1 MAQKLLNVFLGDELV
16 GTLEQDASGTTRFQY
31 AQAWLDSPDAMPLSA
46 SLPLRPE
53 SFSRNET
60 RPFFA
65 GVLPEEESRHLIAKA
80 FGISDKNDFALLARI
95 GAECAGAVS
104 LLPPGELPVAAEPHY
119 LEISEEELAQRLEL
133 LPRRPLLAGEK
144 GIRLSLAGA
153 QGKLAVK
160 ISDGRFFLPL
170 DGSPSS
176 HILKPENPHF
186 SGLVENEYFCMKLA
200 AEAGRE
206 VADVEIGK
214 AGGIRFLQVK
224 RYDRRLLPDGR
235 IERIHQEDFC
245 QALGVPPEL
254 KYQQEGGPNFKKCFE
269 LVRATSTIPGPDV
282 LRLFD
287 AVVFNVLIGNNDA
300 HGKNF
305 SLLREKSGIR
315 LAPLYDLVST
325 QAYPELAGEM
335 AMKLGGERDPHRLA
349 AKNWGFFF
357 DHAGIGHAIA
367 QRRLRATAE
376 RILIAAEKLS
386 REECQGAGAVLPI
399 LRRNYALLKT
409 LPLGTKARYSTGY
422 SLPNAHLEG

>member
-1 MAQKLLNVFLGDELV
+1 MAQKILNVFLGAELV
-16 GTLEQDASGTTRFQY
+16 GTLEQDVSGTTGFRY
-31 AQAWLDSPDAMPLSA
+31 AQAWLNSQDAMPLSA
-46 SLPLRPE
+46 SLPLRSEP
-53 SFSRNET
+53 FSRNET

-65 GVLPEEESRHLIAKA
+65 GVLPEEESRRLIAKA

-104 LLPPGELPVAAEPHY
+104 ILPPGELPVAAHPHY
-119 LEISEEELAQRLEL
+119 QEISEEELAEKLGL

-186 SGLVENEYFCMKLA
+186 AGLVENEYFCMKLA
-200 AEAGRE
+200 AEAGLE
-206 VADVEIGK
+206 VARAEIGGAK
-214 AGGIRFLQVK
+214 GTRFLLVE
-224 RYDRRLLPDGR
+224 RYDRRKLPDGR
-235 IERIHQEDFC
+235 LERIHQEDFC

-254 KYQQEGGPNFKKCFE
+254 KYQQEGGPNLKSCFE
-269 LVRATSTIPGPDV
+269 LVRSAVTIPGPDL

-287 AVVFNVLIGNNDA
+287 AVVFNVLIGNCDA

-305 SLLREKSGIR
+305 SLLRERNSIQ

-325 QAYPELAGEM
+325 QAYPDLASEM
-335 AMKLGGERDPHRLA
+335 AMKLGGERDPRRLA
-349 AKNWGFFF
+349 AKNWGFYF
-357 DHAGIGHAIA
+357 DNAGISHAIA
-367 QRRLRATAE
+367 QQRLRATAE
-376 RILIAAEKLS
+376 RILAAAEKLS
-386 REECQGAGAVLPI
+386 HEHCPGASAVFPMVQLNYQN
-399 LRRNYALLKT
+399 LR
-409 LPLGTKARYSTGY
+409 
-422 SLPNAHLEG
+422 SLRWQV

>member
-1 MAQKLLNVFLGDELV
+1 MAHRILNVFLGVEMV

-31 AQAWLDSPDAMPLSA
+31 AQAWLDLPDAMPLSA
-46 SLPLRPE
+46 SLPLRPVP
-53 SFSRNET
+53 FSRNET

-65 GVLPEEESRHLIAKA
+65 GVLPEEQSHRLIAKA

-104 LLPPGELPVAAEPHY
+104 LLTPGELPVAAQPHY
-119 LEISEEELAQRLEL
+119 QEISEEELAERLGL

-160 ISDGRFFLPL
+160 ITDDHYFLPL

-186 SGLVENEYFCMKLA
+186 AELVENEYFCMMLA
-200 AEAGRE
+200 AEAGFE
-206 VADVEIGK
+206 VAGAKIGEAK
-214 AGGIRFLQVK
+214 GIRFLEVE
-224 RYDRRLLPDGR
+224 RYDRRQLPDGR
-235 IERIHQEDFC
+235 LERIHQEDFC

-254 KYQQEGGPNFKKCFE
+254 KYQQEGGPNLKKCFE
-269 LVRATSTIPGPDV
+269 LIRSVSTIPGPDL

-287 AVVFNVLIGNNDA
+287 AVVFNILIGNNDA

-305 SLLREKSGIR
+305 SLLREKGAIR

-325 QAYPELAGEM
+325 QAYPDLASDM
-335 AMKLGGERDPHRLA
+335 AMKLGGERNPRRLA

-357 DHAGIGHAIA
+357 DHAGISHAIA
-367 QRRLRATAE
+367 QRRLSTTAE
-376 RILIAAEKLS
+376 RILAAAEKLS
-386 REECQGAGAVLPI
+386 RKECPGTSAVLPVI
-399 LRRNYALLKT
+399 RKNYDHLHLLHWQ
-409 LPLGTKARYSTGY
+409 A
-422 SLPNAHLEG
+422 

>member
-1 MAQKLLNVFLGDELV
+1 MAQKILNVFLGDKLA
-16 GTLEQDASGTTRFQY
+16 GTLEQDSSGTTRFQY
-31 AQAWLDSPDAMPLSA
+31 AQAWLDSEDAIPLSA

-53 SFSRNET
+53 PFSRNET

-65 GVLPEEESRHLIAKA
+65 GVLPEQESRRLISKA

-104 LLPPGELPVAAEPHY
+104 LLPPGEVPVTAKPIYQA
-119 LEISEEELAQRLEL
+119 ISEEELAERLGL

-160 ISDGRFFLPL
+160 ISDGRIFLPL

-176 HILKPENPHF
+176 HILKPQNPHF
-186 SGLVENEYFCMKLA
+186 AGLVENEYFCMKLA
-200 AEAGRE
+200 AEAGLE
-206 VADVEIGK
+206 AAVVEIGE

-224 RYDRRLLPDGR
+224 RYDRRLLSDGR
-235 IERIHQEDFC
+235 LERIHQEDFC
-245 QALGVPPEL
+245 QGLGVPPEL
-254 KYQQEGGPNFKKCFE
+254 KYQQEGGPNLKKCFG
-269 LVRATSTIPGPDV
+269 LVRSVSTIPGPDL

-305 SLLREKSGIR
+305 SLLLEKSAIR

-325 QAYPELAGEM
+325 QAYPDLASDM
-335 AMKLGGERDPHRLA
+335 AMKLGGERDLRRLA

-357 DHAGIGHAIA
+357 DHAGISHAIA
-367 QRRLRATAE
+367 QQRLRATAE
-376 RILIAAEKLS
+376 RILAAAEKLS
-386 REECQGAGAVLPI
+386 REECKGTSAVLPVI
-399 LRRNYALLKT
+399 RKNYDHLHLLRLQA
-409 LPLGTKARYSTGY
+409 
-422 SLPNAHLEG
+422 

>member
-1 MAQKLLNVFLGDELV
+1 MAQKTLDVFLGDNLV

-31 AQAWLDSPDAMPLSA
+31 AQAWLDLPDAIPLSA

-53 SFSRNET
+53 PFSRNET

-65 GVLPEEESRHLIAKA
+65 GVLPEGEGRQLIAKA

-104 LLPPGELPVAAEPHY
+104 LLPPGELPVAAQPHY
-119 LEISEEELAQRLEL
+119 QEISEEKLAERLGL

-153 QGKLAVK
+153 QGKLALR

-170 DGSPSS
+170 EGSPSS

-186 SGLVENEYFCMKLA
+186 AGLVENEYFCMKLA
-200 AEAGRE
+200 AEAGME
-206 VADVEIGK
+206 VAGARIGEAK
-214 AGGIRFLQVK
+214 GIRFLQVE

-235 IERIHQEDFC
+235 LERIHQEDFC

-254 KYQQEGGPNFKKCFE
+254 KYQQEGGPNLKKCFE
-269 LVRATSTIPGPDV
+269 LVRAVSTIPGPDL

-287 AVVFNVLIGNNDA
+287 AVVFNVLVGNNDA

-305 SLLREKSGIR
+305 SLIREKGAIR

-325 QAYPELAGEM
+325 QAYQDLASDM
-335 AMKLGGERDPHRLA
+335 AMKLGGERNPRRLS

-357 DHAGIGHAIA
+357 DHAGISHAIA
-367 QRRLRATAE
+367 QRRLRATVE
-376 RILIAAEKLS
+376 RILAAAEKLS
-386 REECQGAGAVLPI
+386 REECQGASAVLPVI
-399 LRRNYALLKT
+399 RKSYDHLHSLRWQK
-409 LPLGTKARYSTGY
+409 
-422 SLPNAHLEG
+422 